1 MLCVRSQGGGFAL
14 GHSLLCPGELEGLTL
29 ETQRVD
35 SLSLTGQKRGF
46 NAASKETAHVE
57 VFFFVSHETGP
68 NPGVERL

>member
-1 MLCVRSQGGGFAL
+1 M
-14 GHSLLCPGELEGLTL
+14 
-29 ETQRVD
+29 D